1 MYRYFGD
8 LLYDYGLQT
17 KVDPKSQFCD
27 HVKNTCFPL
36 HQLIWLGRSPFYR
49 HGMFVLLK
57 YELGIRKCDIF
68 ESLGEIKC
76 KHIICGVCSTCALFW

>member
-1 MYRYFGD
+1 MYFGD

-17 KVDPKSQFCD
+17 KVDP
-27 HVKNTCFPL
+27 
-36 HQLIWLGRSPFYR
+36 SPNFVITLKTR
-49 HGMFVLLK
+49 VFLASVDLVEVTFLQAWNVVLLK

-76 KHIICGVCSTCALFW
+76 KHIICGVCWTCALF